1 MREVRL
7 MENIAIIPAR
17 SGSKGLKDKNIRLLT
32 GKPLMAYS
40 IESARDSG
48 CFSEIM
54 VSTDSAEYQRI
65 AVEYGAN
72 VPFLRSSET
81 STDTAGSWD
90 VVREV
95 LDGYAKMGRRFDSVC
110 LLQPTSPLRTAEDIK
125 LAYEKYSE
133 NNADAVTSVCE
144 AEHSPL
150 WCMTLPENQ
159 SLKEFREQSR
169 GNAPRQKL
177 AQYYRLNGAVFI
189 RRIKYDGGKSIICD
203 AEEFA
208 YIMDKRRSVDIDTI
222 EDFEYA
228 EFLTGGAYAHNN

>member
-1 MREVRL
+1 
-7 MENIAIIPAR
+7 
-17 SGSKGLKDKNIRLLT
+17 LKDKNIRLLT

-54 VSTDSAEYQRI
+54 VSTDSERYQQI
-65 AVEYGAN
+65 ALQCGAN
-72 VPFLRSSET
+72 VPFLRSEAT

-95 LDGYAKMGRRFDSVC
+95 LDRYVEMGRRFDSVC
-110 LLQPTSPLRTAEDIK
+110 LLQPTSPLRTAEDIR
-125 LAYEKYSE
+125 LAYKKYSE

-159 SLKEFREQSR
+159 SLKEFRTQSR

-177 AQYYRLNGAVFI
+177 EQYYRLNGAVFI
-189 RRIKYDGGKSIICD
+189 RKIKYDGDKSIVCD

-228 EFLTGGAYAHNN
+228 EFLTGGDYARND

>member
-1 MREVRL
+1 
-7 MENIAIIPAR
+7 MENIAIITAR

-72 VPFLRSSET
+72 VPFLRSEAT

-125 LAYEKYSE
+125 LAYKNYIN

-150 WCMTLPENQ
+150 WCMTLPENL

-177 AQYYRLNGAVFI
+177 AQYYRINGAVYI
-189 RRIKYDGGKSIICD
+189 RRIEYDGDRSNICD
-203 AEEFA
+203 NKEFA
-208 YIMDKRRSVDIDTI
+208 YVMDRRRSVDIDTI

-228 EFLTGGAYAHNN
+228 EFLIGGAYAHNN

>member
-1 MREVRL
+1 MN
-7 MENIAIIPAR
+7 NIAIIPAR

-40 IESARDSG
+40 IESARKSG
-48 CFSEIM
+48 CFSEVM

-65 AVEYGAN
+65 AVEHGAN
-72 VPFLRSSET
+72 VPFLRSEAA

-90 VVREV
+90 VVCEV
-95 LDGYAKMGRRFDSVC
+95 LDGYAEMGKYFDTVC
-110 LLQPTSPLRTAEDIK
+110 LLQPTSPMRTADDIER
-125 LAYEKYSE
+125 AYKIYSE

-144 AEHSPL
+144 ADHSPL
-150 WCMTLPENQ
+150 WCMTLPENR
-159 SLKEFREQSR
+159 SLKEFRSQSH

-177 AQYYRLNGAVFI
+177 EQYYRLNGAVFI
-189 RRIKYDGGKSIICD
+189 RKIRYDGGKSVICD
-203 AEEFA
+203 TEEFA

-228 EFLTGGAYAHNN
+228 EFLAGGAYARNN

>member
-1 MREVRL
+1 

-32 GKPLMAYS
+32 GMPLMAYS
-40 IESARDSG
+40 IESARASG

-54 VSTDSAEYQRI
+54 VSTDSEEYQRI

-72 VPFLRSSET
+72 VPFLRSAAT

-95 LDGYAKMGRRFDSVC
+95 LDRYA
-110 LLQPTSPLRTAEDIK
+110 
-125 LAYEKYSE
+125 EKYIE

-177 AQYYRLNGAVFI
+177 AQYYRLNGAIYI
-189 RRIKYDGGKSIICD
+189 RKIKYDGDKSIICD

-228 EFLTGGAYAHNN
+228 EFLTGGAYALGD